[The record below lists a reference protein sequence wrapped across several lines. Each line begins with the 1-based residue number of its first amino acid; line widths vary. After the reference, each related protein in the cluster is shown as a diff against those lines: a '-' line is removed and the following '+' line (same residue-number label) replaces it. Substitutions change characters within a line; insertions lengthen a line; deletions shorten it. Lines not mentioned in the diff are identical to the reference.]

1 MGMYDNSSMLDDL
14 KWELRYGSSMTK
26 LITFNLVV
34 WIGMILL
41 RIVTTGFMQNKFL
54 FDNIQYWLSVP
65 RDPSNLL
72 YQPWSVF
79 SYMFLHVE
87 FMHVFFNLL
96 MLYYFGRLFTTFLED
111 KRLVPVYLLG
121 GLAGVLG
128 FYSFTL
134 LVPHMVKGMWMLGAS
149 AAVMA
154 VIFATITFRPNHSL
168 SLVFLGEV
176 KLKWIGFFLIIS
188 DLLAISSQANTGG
201 AVAHLG
207 GALFGAIYVQQL
219 VRGRDMAMWMNRIWD
234 RLRGKKKE
242 KVSKM
247 KVVHRRPSPVTTT
260 VGKRRVDDEHHSKHA
275 TKQERMDQ
283 ILDKINR
290 TSMDSLTQEEKDFLN
305 EMSKEL

>member
-14 KWELRYGSSMTK
+14 KWELRYGSNMTK
-26 LITFNLVV
+26 LITFNLVI
-34 WIGMILL
+34 WMGMILT
-41 RIVTTGFMQNKFL
+41 RIVVHGFMQNEFL

-65 RDPSNLL
+65 RDPVNLL
-72 YQPWSVF
+72 YQPWSIF
-79 SYMFLHVE
+79 TYMFLHVE

-111 KRLVPVYLLG
+111 KRIIPVYILG

-128 FYSFTL
+128 FYTFTL

-168 SLVFLGEV
+168 NLVFLGEV
-176 KLKWIGFFLIIS
+176 KLKWIGMFLIIS

-219 VRGRDMAMWMNRIWD
+219 VRGRDMTLWMNNLWD
-234 RLRGKKKE
+234 KLSGKKKE
-242 KVSKM
+242 RPSKM
-247 KVVHRRPSPVTTT
+247 KVVHRRPPVATT
-260 VGKRRVDDEHHSKHA
+260 VGKRKVDDEHRTQYA
-275 TKQERMDQ
+275 TKQERMDE
-283 ILDKINR
+283 ILDKISR
-290 TSMDSLTQEEKDFLN
+290 TSIDSLTQEEKDFLN